1 MRDYVE
7 LIREKTDASW
17 INLKRART
25 ESIKKLEELKGAL
38 IQFDVPD
45 TSIVVFASLARLEFT
60 NDSDIDWTLLLDGFS
75 VPEHLDT
82 SMAIAQ
88 KLRELGYIPPGREG
102 TFGSLAFSHDIIQ
115 YIGGEDDTN
124 SNTTRRSLL
133 LLESRPILNREAYDR
148 VRSSLLKRYL
158 NEDLGFWRANN
169 PYKIPHFLLND
180 FARYWRTMTVDYAYK
195 QRSRG
200 NDGFALRSI
209 KLGMSRKLIFM
220 AGMLAC
226 FNCHLD
232 YELEERNHKYERS
245 NLLEVLDSMK
255 MTFDNTALDI
265 VAETLLKYEK
275 HEKLWP
281 SVTKLFGAY
290 DAFIGLLDDAEK
302 RSRLSKLTPSE
313 MEDDPVYRDARKIR
327 HSFREAIHE
336 IFLTPGNPISELAIR
351 FGVF

>member
-133 LLESRPILNREAYDR
+133 LLESN
-148 VRSSLLKRYL
+148 
-158 NEDLGFWRANN
+158 
-169 PYKIPHFLLND
+169 
-180 FARYWRTMTVDYAYK
+180 WRTMTVDYAYK

>member
-1 MRDYVE
+1 MTNYVE
-7 LIREKTDASW
+7 LIREKMDATW
-17 INLKRART
+17 PNLKSARAA
-25 ESIKKLEELKGAL
+25 SIAKLDDLKDAL
-38 IQFDVPD
+38 VPFDVPD
-45 TSIVVFASLARLEFT
+45 TSIVVFGSLARLEFT
-60 NDSDIDWTLLLDGFS
+60 SDSDIDWTLLLDGFS

-82 SMAIAQ
+82 SMAITR
-88 KLRELGYIPPGREG
+88 KLSDLGYIPPGREG

-133 LLESRPILNREAYDR
+133 LLESRPILDREAYDR

-158 NEDLGFWRANN
+158 NEDLGLWRKNN

-195 QRSRG
+195 QRNRG

-226 FNCHLD
+226 FDCHLD
-232 YELEERNHKYERS
+232 FALEERNRKYERS
-245 NLLEVLDSMK
+245 NLLEVLDYMK
-255 MTFDNTALDI
+255 KTFDNTPLDI
-265 VAETLLKYEK
+265 VAATFLKYEQ
-275 HEKLWP
+275 LWP
-281 SVTKLFGAY
+281 SVRKLFDAY
-290 DAFIGLLDDAEK
+290 DAFIGFLNDTEK

-327 HSFREAIHE
+327 HNFREAIHE

>member
-1 MRDYVE
+1 
-7 LIREKTDASW
+7 
-17 INLKRART
+17 
-25 ESIKKLEELKGAL
+25 
-38 IQFDVPD
+38 
-45 TSIVVFASLARLEFT
+45 
-60 NDSDIDWTLLLDGFS
+60 
-75 VPEHLDT
+75 
-82 SMAIAQ
+82 MAIAQ

-255 MTFDNTALDI
+255 MTFDNTPLDI